1 MRKSLYMKIL
11 IYYLREIIF
20 IFIFHKGKIKTNKY
34 LIHPYHCNTRKKL
47 ARKTDTYANYP
58 FFPKS
63 AHLLQTKVLPVKVS
77 NFKTDINLYNS
88 LRTKHITVSLL
99 SRSSCSTIFYH
110 WINIQNVRNCSEPQ
124 KISCYTSLAV
134 GAFFHNWAAYW
145 KKITSLFFSPV

>member
-1 MRKSLYMKIL
+1 MLQGYVPATKFKFQTRLKIVRKIFVTRYFKRNIVEQKIKGVRKSLYMKIL

-110 WINIQNVRNCSEPQ
+110 
-124 KISCYTSLAV
+124 
-134 GAFFHNWAAYW
+134 
-145 KKITSLFFSPV
+145 